1 MINLLKTDSGNSDFL
16 KLSSLLDADLKI
28 RDGEEHAFYSQFN
41 KIANIKNVIVAYEDK
56 SAVACGAFKYYSED
70 TVEIKRMYVR
80 VEYRGRGIAKAIIT
94 ELEIWAAESGYSNC
108 VLETGKNQPEAINL
122 YEKEGFSRIP
132 NYGQYV
138 NVPNSVCMKKVL
150 K

>member
-1 MINLLKTDSGNSDFL
+1 MINLLKTDSDNSDFQ

-70 TVEIKRMYVR
+70 TVEIKRMYVQ

-94 ELEIWAAESGYSNC
+94 ELEKWAAESGYSNC

>member
-1 MINLLKTDSGNSDFL
+1 MINLLKTDSDNSDFQ

-94 ELEIWAAESGYSNC
+94 ELEKWAAESGYSNC